1 MPSVVL
7 CFHAHLPLRLKKYS
21 FFDIGHSQ
29 DYFDEEESRQVL
41 ERTAKDCYLPVNAA
55 LLKLIRRKRGLIR
68 VSCSISGM
76 LLEQLE
82 KGQKAVLTSFRRLG
96 DTGSVEFSGEP
107 YHHSLASLFSE
118 DEFREQIALQR
129 RKVRTLFGLVPRSFR
144 NTGLIYGNDVAR
156 IAESMGF
163 RVFLA
168 AGAGRLA
175 DDDTTA
181 LYRPEGCRRLKVLLR
196 HDRLSGDIASRNAG
210 AAMSKQSGGA
220 DAFVIKLAEDYRGQE
235 IVNLFLDYESFGKP
249 DCSETGIFDFLEAF
263 TVALLKQRNWRFLTP
278 SGAAAEHE
286 PARNLD
292 LPGHVSEADGSAWL
306 GNHMQKDAARTLF
319 AMEARVRE
327 AKNRKRIGVWRSLQ
341 ASEHFGY
348 MGKTDLSDGAL
359 RCAFNPFATPYDAYI
374 SYMNVLKD
382 FSGRLACKTG
392 VRA

>member
-7 CFHAHLPLRLKKYS
+7 CLHAHLPLRLKRYS

-29 DYFDEEESRQVL
+29 DYFDEEQSRRVL
-41 ERTAKDCYLPVNAA
+41 ERMAKDCYLPVNAA
-55 LLKLIRRKRGLIR
+55 LLKLIRRNRGR
-68 VSCSISGM
+68 FKVSCSVSGM

-82 KGQKAVLTSFRRLG
+82 QGQKAVLTGFRRLA

-118 DEFREQIALQR
+118 YEFREQIALQR
-129 RKVRTLFGLVPRSFR
+129 RKVRALFGQVPRSFR
-144 NTGLIYGNDVAR
+144 NTGLMDGNDAAR

-163 RVFLA
+163 RVLLA
-168 AGAGRLA
+168 AGADRLA
-175 DDDTTA
+175 GNDTTT
-181 LYRPEGCRRLKVLLR
+181 LYRPEGCRKLRVLLR
-196 HDRLSGDIASRNAG
+196 HDRLSGDFASQKTG
-210 AAMSKQSGGA
+210 AAMSGQSGAA
-220 DAFVIKLAEDYRGQE
+220 DAFADKLAEEYRGQE
-235 IVNLFLDYESFGKP
+235 IINLFLDYESFGKP
-249 DCSETGIFDFLEAF
+249 GCSEAGILAFLEAF
-263 TVALLKQRNWRFLTP
+263 AVALLKRRNWGFLTP

-286 PARNLD
+286 PARNID
-292 LPGHVSEADGSAWL
+292 LSGHVSEADGSAWL

-327 AKNRKRIGVWRSLQ
+327 ARKRKQIGIWRSLQ
-341 ASEHFGY
+341 ASEHLDN

-359 RCAFNPFATPYDAYI
+359 RGAFNPFATPYDAYI

-382 FSGRLACKTG
+382 FSGRLAGKTG

>member
-7 CFHAHLPLRLKKYS
+7 CFHVHLPLQLRKYS
-21 FFDIGHSQ
+21 FFDIGRSH
-29 DYFDEEESRQVL
+29 DYFDEEQNRQTL
-41 ERTAKDCYLPVNAA
+41 EHVVKSCYLPANKMV
-55 LLKLIRRKRGLIR
+55 LGLIRRTRGRFR
-68 VSCSISGM
+68 VAYSISGM

-96 DTGSVEFSGEP
+96 DTGSVEFSSEP

-181 LYRPEGCRRLKVLLR
+181 LYLPEGCRRLRVLLR

-235 IVNLFLDYESFGKP
+235 IVNLFLDYESLGKP

-263 TVALLKQRNWRFLTP
+263 AVALLKQRNWRFLTP

-292 LPGHVSEADGSAWL
+292 LPGRVSEADGSAWL

-341 ASEHFGY
+341 ASEHFGC

-382 FSGRLACKTG
+382 FSGRLAGKTG

>member
-7 CFHAHLPLRLKKYS
+7 NFHAHLPLRLKRYS

-29 DYFDEEESRQVL
+29 DYFDEEESRRVL
-41 ERTAKDCYLPVNAA
+41 ERMAKDCYLPVNAA
-55 LLKLIRRKRGLIR
+55 LLKIIRRNRSRFK
-68 VSCSISGM
+68 VSCSVSGM
-76 LLEQLE
+76 LLEQFE
-82 KGQKAVLTSFRRLG
+82 EGQKAVLASFRRLA

-129 RKVRTLFGLVPRSFR
+129 RKVRALFDQVPRSFR
-144 NTGLIYGNDVAR
+144 NTGLMVGNDVAR

-175 DDDTTA
+175 GGDATA
-181 LYRPEGCRRLKVLLR
+181 LYRPEGCRRLRVLLR
-196 HDRLSGDIASRNAG
+196 HDRLSGDIASRIAG
-210 AAMSKQSGGA
+210 DAMSGQSGGA
-220 DAFVIKLAEDYRGQE
+220 DAFVVKLAEEYRGQE
-235 IVNLFLDYESFGKP
+235 IINLFLDYESFGKP
-249 DCSETGIFDFLEAF
+249 DCSEAGLSDFLEAF
-263 TVALLKQRNWRFLTP
+263 VVALLKQRNWRFLTP
-278 SGAAAEHE
+278 SGVAVEHE
-286 PARNLD
+286 PARNID
-292 LPGHVSEADGSAWL
+292 LTGHVSEADGSACL

-327 AKNRKRIGVWRSLQ
+327 AKNRKRTGVWRNLQ
-341 ASEHFGY
+341 ASEYFGC
-348 MGKTDLSDGAL
+348 MGKTDLSDEAL
-359 RCAFNPFATPYDAYI
+359 RCTINPFATPYDAYI

-382 FSGRLACKTG
+382 FSGRLAGKTG